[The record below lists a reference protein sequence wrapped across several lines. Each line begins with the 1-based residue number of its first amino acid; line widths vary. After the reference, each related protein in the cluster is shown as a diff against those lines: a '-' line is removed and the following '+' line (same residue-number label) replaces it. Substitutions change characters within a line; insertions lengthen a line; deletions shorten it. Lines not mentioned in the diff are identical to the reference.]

1 MTVIARSEATKQS
14 RKYQYMSTQKIVF
27 AGAKG
32 AFGELAARKY
42 FGDKADISP
51 VIGFDAVFGAVRT
64 RKASHG
70 VVPIENS
77 LGGSVHQNYDL
88 LSDSR
93 LYITAEI
100 FLQVKHNLV
109 AKQGTTID
117 NVRRVFSHPQALAQ
131 CARFLK
137 RHSKM
142 KRIDAENTAL
152 AAKSVSEDNNQDT
165 AAIASSQAAEDFN
178 LEILAPNI
186 QDRDDNVTRFLVVS
200 REQSKKTDS
209 PRKTSIVFALKNT
222 PGVLFKALGVFA
234 LRDIDLF
241 KIESRPIHG
250 KGFEYL
256 FYLDC
261 RGDITD
267 EVVKNAISHLKEITT
282 FYRLLGSY
290 DIGG

>member
-1 MTVIARSEATKQS
+1 
-14 RKYQYMSTQKIVF
+14 MSTPASIVF
-27 AGAKG
+27 SGARG
-32 AFGELAARKY
+32 AFGELAARKH
-42 FGDKADISP
+42 FGEDADIAP
-51 VIGFDAVFGAVRT
+51 VLGFDAVFNAVRQK
-64 RKASHG
+64 KASFG

-88 LSDSR
+88 LLDSR

-100 FLQVKHNLV
+100 FLQVNHFLL
-109 AKQGTTID
+109 AKPGTSID
-117 NVRRVFSHPQALAQ
+117 AVRRVFSHPQALSQ

-137 RHSKM
+137 RHPRMRPVES
-142 KRIDAENTAL
+142 ENTAL
-152 AAKSVSEDNNQDT
+152 AAKSVSEDNCHDT
-165 AAIASSQAAEDFN
+165 AAIASSRAAEDFG
-178 LEILAPNI
+178 LRILSPQI
-186 QDRDDNVTRFLVVS
+186 QDRDDNVTRFLVIS
-200 REQSKKTDS
+200 RDQSVKNS
-209 PRKTSIVFALKNT
+209 APRKTSIVFSLKNT

-261 RGDITD
+261 RGDIKD

-290 DIGG
+290 DIGV